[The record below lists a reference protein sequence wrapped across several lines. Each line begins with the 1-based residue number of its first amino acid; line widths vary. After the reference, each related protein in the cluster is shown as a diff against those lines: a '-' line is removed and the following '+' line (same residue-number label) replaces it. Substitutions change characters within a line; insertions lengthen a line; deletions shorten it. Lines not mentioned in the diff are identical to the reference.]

1 MRKRNSHIV
10 ICFTLV
16 VVVVSCRKTPRN
28 NSRYMETLTY
38 NDDGSIY
45 KRDWYLDTYKFSDAI
60 TAIHIEENYDS
71 IVGKR
76 SYWMNIASQ
85 PDKKNNA
92 IAAYIY
98 DDEKGSLNGKY
109 TLRRLYS
116 YIGEKYSEH
125 NQINFKGTFEETIVY
140 YDTAHVIPNDTTYR
154 KGTFVLEYEG
164 KIKD

>member
-1 MRKRNSHIV
+1 MKKRILFLSLIAL
-10 ICFTLV
+10 C
-16 VVVVSCRKTPRN
+16 SCRKAPKD

-38 NDDGSIY
+38 NDDGSTY
-45 KRDWYLDTYKFSDAI
+45 QREWYLDTYKKSDGI
-60 TAIHIEENYDS
+60 TAIHIENYS
-71 IVGKR
+71 NSKVGKR

-85 PDKKNNA
+85 SDNKNNA

-98 DDEKGSLNGKY
+98 DNEKGILNGRY

-116 YIGEKYSEH
+116 YVGEKYSKH

-140 YDTAHVIPNDTTYR
+140 YDTAHVVPNDTTFR

-164 KIKD
+164 KTKE